1 MLPGLFRSIRMA
13 LIVIDTNVFV
23 AGLRSAGGA
32 AREVLRR
39 TLQDDAGRM
48 PGAFAMSELTIRLTD
63 DTAERLEALARS
75 RGLSVNGPIEEMSV
89 QALAA
94 WDAERRFRSMAAE
107 GDTTQALPILERL
120 DPRSAE

>member
-1 MLPGLFRSIRMA
+1 
-13 LIVIDTNVFV
+13 
-23 AGLRSAGGA
+23 
-32 AREVLRR
+32 
-39 TLQDDAGRM
+39 
-48 PGAFAMSELTIRLTD
+48 MSKLTIRLTD